1 MYFQILSRSEGGWSV
16 RAKLLSKGL
25 KLGQGIAGLVAVE
38 IVCVCVGGGGV
49 EVLLKLISLSCV
61 L

>member
-38 IVCVCVGGGGV
+38 IVCVCVGGGGGGG
-49 EVLLKLISLSCV
+49 IA
-61 L
+61 